1 MSGTIT
7 RMVRTGDD
15 PPRLVVFVDGAE
27 AFTVSEEVAG
37 EMGLAEGAVLAPE
50 DTRTLERHDD
60 LEKAREAAL
69 RLLAVRARSE
79 GELDDR
85 LRRKGFDERTAAEV
99 VARLKSVGLVD
110 DEEFARAWVDEK
122 LRLRP
127 CGPRRLVQEL
137 LARRVPR
144 AVADRVVA
152 ETFSEHDEL
161 EVARRAVKPKARSS
175 ARLEPAKRRAR
186 LHSFLLR
193 RGFSYEV
200 ASTLLKEMERATD
213 GEPDA

>member
-7 RMVRTGDD
+7 SILRTDDD

-27 AFTVSEEVAG
+27 AFTVSEELAA
-37 EMGLAEGAVLAPE
+37 ELGLAEGAEVAPE
-50 DTRTLERHDD
+50 DTRTLDRHDD
-60 LEKAREAAL
+60 REKAREAAL

-85 LRRKGFDERTAAEV
+85 LKRKGFDERTSAEV
-99 VARLKSVGLVD
+99 VSRLKNVGLVD
-110 DEEFARAWVDEK
+110 DEDFARAWVDEK

-137 LARRVPR
+137 LTRRVPR

-161 EVARRAVKPKARSS
+161 EVARRAAAPKVRSQ
-175 ARLEPAKRRAR
+175 AKLEPAKRRAR
-186 LHSFLLR
+186 LQSFLLR

-200 ASTLLKEMERATD
+200 ASTLVKEMERATE
-213 GEPDA
+213 GEPDV